1 MGLLMGMDEAGYGP
15 NLGPLVVSVTAW
27 EVDGAPARVDLW
39 KQFDGVVSRELNAE
53 SDCIVLGDSKELY
66 SPAVGLARLES
77 SVLAVLAC
85 IGHRPR
91 SFTDLLAVL
100 NVPPLDEPWFDRA
113 DVELPVAGCR
123 PSEATIE
130 RWCRCTRSRLTTIR
144 SDVVLTERFNTLTR
158 QHNSK
163 GQALS
168 EISMRLVRS
177 VWPAEVTQPILV
189 QCDKHGGRNRYH
201 DLLTLVVEDAFIEG
215 LRESTASSRYRVRTA
230 EFRFEVQSERFL
242 PVALASMVSKY
253 VRELSMLLFN
263 RYWAAHIP
271 DLKPTAGY
279 PGDSRRF
286 RNDIT
291 ERQRALGIPDDV
303 LWRHR

>member
-27 EVDGAPARVDLW
+27 EVDGTPARIDLW
-39 KQFDGVVSRELNAE
+39 KQFDEAVSRDLGTE
-53 SDCIVLGDSKELY
+53 DDRIVLGDSKALY
-66 SPAVGLARLES
+66 SPSVGLARLET

-91 SFTDLLAVL
+91 TFAELLAIL
-100 NVPPLDEPWFDRA
+100 SVPALDEPWFRNS
-113 DVELPVAGCR
+113 DVDLPVAGCL
-123 PSEATIE
+123 PSQSTVD
-130 RWCRCTRSRLTTIR
+130 RWCRCTTARLTTIR

-158 QHNSK
+158 QHDSK

-177 VWPAEVTQPILV
+177 IWPPEDSQPILV

-201 DLLTLVVEDAFIEG
+201 DLLTLIVDDAFIEG

-263 RYWAAHIP
+263 RYWATHVA

-279 PGDSRRF
+279 PGDAARF
-286 RNDIT
+286 RKAIA
-291 ERQRALGIPDDV
+291 ECQKALGIPDDV